1 MADKKFVDADFV
13 RVRSQP
19 NSERTAFH
27 LYFGDEVVIES
38 IQNGWTKIIAPA
50 RATQAGEAISGFVKG
65 EVPVRATAILKA
77 SMIDVQ
83 QGDGMVLETPSGKII
98 LIDGGDNQLFAR
110 HLAARFRARLT
121 TRENPLPVEAIIV
134 THGDADHF
142 AGLTEIR
149 KSETLT
155 GSRQHK
161 RVFIHPKRILH
172 NGIVKGPGNL
182 AERAQ
187 LGATVED
194 AQGKTFITTLYEDI
208 RQSPVAAR
216 NLPFKTWISTI
227 DHWSQ
232 QHGPVEMRR
241 AGLDKNPAQLFDFL
255 QEDGI
260 KIELHGPEVER
271 VTPPGG
277 QPVGGLRFLKE
288 PPKTALLHEL
298 EQEDSGSLSASHT
311 INGHSVA
318 FRLNYGNVRFL
329 FTGDLNKESMARLE
343 ARLTQRDLE
352 AEILKTPHHGSADFD
367 LAFLRKVR
375 PVVSLIS
382 SGDESARKEY
392 IHPRSTLMNAL
403 GAASRNDTGL
413 VFCTELTAFFEYRDA
428 CYTRD
433 GLKKFF
439 KNHTK
444 TSFTKQELEALFT
457 GEAAGPSDGE
467 PAFFAGFDRTQ
478 FGLIE
483 IRTDGERVLIFTHS
497 GKDEVFEAYRFL
509 VKKTSNGRRTV
520 TFADVVV
527 RAG

>member
-1 MADKKFVDADFV
+1 MPDQKFVDADFV
-13 RVRSQP
+13 RVRNQP
-19 NSERTAFH
+19 GDTTTAFH
-27 LYFGDEVVIES
+27 LYFGDEVVIDAV
-38 IQNGWTKIIAPA
+38 QNGWTRITAPA
-50 RATQAGEAISGFVKG
+50 RATQEGVAISGFVKG
-65 EVPVRATAILKA
+65 EVPVRTTAILKA

-121 TRENPLPVEAIIV
+121 TRDNPLPVEAIIV

-149 KSETLT
+149 KSESLT
-155 GSRQHK
+155 GPRQHK
-161 RVFIHPKRILH
+161 RIFIHPKRILH

-182 AERAQ
+182 AESAQ
-187 LGATVED
+187 LGDTVPD
-194 AQGKTFITTLYEDI
+194 AQGNKFITGLYEDI
-208 RQSPVAAR
+208 RQSPEAAR
-216 NLPFKTWISTI
+216 NQPFKTWIDTI

-232 QHGPVEMRR
+232 HGPIELRR
-241 AGLDKNPAQLFDFL
+241 AGLDKNATQVFDFF

-277 QPVGGLRFLKE
+277 QPVSGLRFLTE
-288 PPKTALLHEL
+288 PPKTALLHEI
-298 EQEDSGSLSASHT
+298 EQEAGGSLSASHT
-311 INGHSVA
+311 INGHSIA
-318 FRLNYGNVRFL
+318 FRLTFGNVRFL
-329 FTGDLNKESMARLE
+329 FTGDLNKEAMARLE
-343 ARLTQRDLE
+343 ARLSQRDLE
-352 AEILKTPHHGSADFD
+352 AELLKTPHHGSADFD
-367 LAFLRKVR
+367 LSFLRKVR
-375 PVVSLIS
+375 PIVSLIS

-392 IHPRSTLMNAL
+392 IHPRATLMNAL

-413 VFCTELTAFFEYRDA
+413 VFSTELTAFFEFRDA

-433 GLKKFF
+433 GLKQFF
-439 KNHTK
+439 KNHAK
-444 TSFTKQELEALFT
+444 ASFTKQELTALFT
-457 GEAAGPSDGE
+457 GEAAGPSAGE
-467 PAFFAGFDRTQ
+467 PAFFSGFDRTQ

-497 GKDEVFEAYRFL
+497 GKDEVFEAYRFT
-509 VKKTSNGRRTV
+509 VKKAANGRRTV
-520 TFADVVV
+520 QFADEVV